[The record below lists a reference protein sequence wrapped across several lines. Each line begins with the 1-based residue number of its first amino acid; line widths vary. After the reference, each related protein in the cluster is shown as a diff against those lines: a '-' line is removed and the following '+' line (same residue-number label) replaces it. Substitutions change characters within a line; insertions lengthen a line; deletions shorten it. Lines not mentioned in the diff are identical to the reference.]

1 MTDPI
6 RQKENT
12 YNLGKEEVERKRV
25 NLFNTLRRNSQNP
38 TQTSIL
44 YEKTDYF
51 VLLSELDLLSEEIE
65 ISLERQYLSPLKE
78 ARQLVRLSE
87 VNTDIPL
94 GMYKPRYNEVINK
107 FASYKDRFTNRINL
121 SKETLIKLIRLEAQ
135 LQ

>member
-1 MTDPI
+1 MIDPI
-6 RQKENT
+6 RQRENT

-25 NLFNTLRRNSQNP
+25 NLFNTLRRNPQNP

-44 YEKTDYF
+44 YEKTDFF

-65 ISLERQYLSPLKE
+65 MSLERQYLSPLKE
-78 ARQLVRLSE
+78 ALQLVRLSE
-87 VNTDIPL
+87 LNTDIPL

-107 FASYKDRFTNRINL
+107 FSSYRDRLTNRINL
-121 SKETLIKLIRLEAQ
+121 SKETLIKLMRLEAQ